1 MSIDIISI
9 ILTRDHRS
17 DPSRPWLQTSTA
29 FMPTHSTIS
38 FHHSSPVI
46 VDFRTNRRFVCT
58 KLHSIA
64 LNWNSEMDT
73 VFSCCWV
80 HMPVYDSVSLERSY
94 MSLMKMEMKMILM
107 QSLTVGSKLHS
118 LWNDTPVNSSS
129 LV

>member
-46 VDFRTNRRFVCT
+46 VGFRTNRRFVCT

-64 LNWNSEMDT
+64 LDWNGEMDT

-80 HMPVYDSVSLERSY
+80 HMSVYDSVSASFIG
-94 MSLMKMEMKMILM
+94 KILHVPNEDGNEDDPYAV
-107 QSLTVGSKLHS
+107 SDCRL
-118 LWNDTPVNSSS
+118 
-129 LV
+129 